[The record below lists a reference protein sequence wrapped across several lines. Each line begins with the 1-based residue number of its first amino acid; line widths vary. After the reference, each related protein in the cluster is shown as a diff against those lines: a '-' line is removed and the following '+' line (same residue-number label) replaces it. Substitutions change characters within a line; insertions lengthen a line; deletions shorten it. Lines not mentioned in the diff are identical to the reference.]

1 MSLKYQIM
9 IFCACVCFGMR
20 VVRSMLGVGNDS
32 TVDVAT
38 RGHMF
43 SGLFYGCCRHHST
56 ASMATPLCVLTWF
69 IVFE

>member
-32 TVDVAT
+32 TVAT